1 MSLEARCAE
10 LEAVVADLQR
20 VIETQR
26 EQYDA
31 LIEAQA
37 ARIVELVSRVAE
49 LEARL
54 RKDSQNSSQPPSRDG
69 RDRRVRRAEERAAR
83 KNARAEADDGQ
94 ARAPGKQPGAPGSTL
109 TRRAPD
115 ATVVHAPDVC
125 GGCGAGLDDAPIVG
139 VVTRQ
144 VLDIPRPVLVAT
156 DHVAEKRRCACGCV
170 TAGVFPPEATGP
182 TCWGPRVKAVA
193 VYLLIRQHIPLE
205 RAHEAMDV
213 LFAAPVCEG
222 TLAAWTLDAADRLAP
237 FITELK
243 ALLLTAPVVCA
254 DETPVRCAGDGSF
267 VHTISTDTLTL
278 LAHHAKRGIEA
289 IIAHGVLPDYRG
301 VIMHDGLSVYDRTE
315 LANASHAQCHAHL
328 DRHLIDVGIYHRH
341 TAWTTAMRTVLH
353 DTQAAAR
360 VAAAAGLEQVPP
372 AIAEPLKLRYHHVIT
387 DAFAA
392 CPPGPPPRRRNRGG
406 WFHRDRDA
414 WNLATRFHTE
424 ADQILR
430 LLDNTAVPATNNHA
444 ERALRMCKIH
454 DKIAGTFRN
463 PLHAQAFCT
472 IRSYLQTGMKQGHDA
487 LTNLERL
494 YTTTPWLPTG

>member
-1 MSLEARCAE
+1 MSLEARCAD

-26 EQYDA
+26 EQQA
-31 LIEAQA
+31 AVVEAQA

-54 RKDSQNSSQPPSRDG
+54 KQDSQNSSQPPSRDG

-83 KNARAEADDGQ
+83 QAARADAGDGQ
-94 ARAPGKQPGAPGSTL
+94 PRSPGKQPGAPGSTL
-109 TRRAPD
+109 TRRDPD
-115 ATVVHAPDVC
+115 VTVIHAPDVC
-125 GGCGAGLDDAPIVG
+125 HGCGAGLDDAG
-139 VVTRQ
+139 VVGSATRQ
-144 VLDIPRPVLVAT
+144 VLDIPRPVLTVT
-156 DHVAEKRRCACGCV
+156 DHVVEKRRCSCGCV

-193 VYLLIRQHIPLE
+193 VYLLIRQHVPLE

-213 LFAAPVCEG
+213 LFGAPMSEG
-222 TLAAWTLDAADRLAP
+222 TLTAWTLDAADRLAP
-237 FITELK
+237 FMTELK
-243 ALLLTAPVVCA
+243 ALLLMAPVVCA

-278 LAHHAKRGIEA
+278 LSHHAKRGIEA
-289 IIAHGVLPDYRG
+289 IIAAGVLPNYRG
-301 VIMHDGLSVYDRTE
+301 VIMHDGLNVYDCEE
-315 LANASHAQCHAHL
+315 LAGASHAQCHAHL

-341 TAWTTAMRTVLH
+341 TAWTVAMRAVLH
-353 DTQAAAR
+353 DIQRATR
-360 VAAAAGLEQVPP
+360 VAAAAGLDRVPTKIAVPLQV
-372 AIAEPLKLRYHHVIT
+372 RYHAVIVE
-387 DAFAA
+387 AFAA
-392 CPPGPPPRRRNRGG
+392 CPPGPPPRLRNRGG

-430 LLDNTAVPATNNHA
+430 LLDNTAVPATNNDA
-444 ERALRMCKIH
+444 ERSLRMCKIH

-463 PLHAQAFCT
+463 PANARAFCT
-472 IRSYLQTGMKQGHDA
+472 IRSYLQTGLKHGHDT
-487 LTNLERL
+487 LTHLERL
-494 YTTTPWLPTG
+494 YTTTPWLPTS